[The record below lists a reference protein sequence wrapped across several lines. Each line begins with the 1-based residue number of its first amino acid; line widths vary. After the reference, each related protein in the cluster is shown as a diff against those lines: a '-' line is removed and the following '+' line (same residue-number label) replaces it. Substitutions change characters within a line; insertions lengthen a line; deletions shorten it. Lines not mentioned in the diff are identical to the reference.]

1 MGNQAKQMIES
12 IYEENLSILNL
23 ERIYYDT
30 ISKVT
35 PKKIMKIKEYYREH
49 CYSRFTKKT

>member
-35 PKKIMKIKEYYREH
+35 LKKNNE
-49 CYSRFTKKT
+49 